1 MIDQTMAWAQ
11 SVCVES
17 CVVEFLVR
25 YSILRLEFP
34 MPTYEVGYMIFSQI
48 SFYDNQYPFLQSEQL
63 LFCFALWLAHSL
75 FLWIRELFPCFGRRL
90 FASTPYLGIK
100 MELELDMN

>member
-48 SFYDNQYPFLQSEQL
+48 SFYDNQYPFFNRSNYS
-63 LFCFALWLAHSL
+63 FALHFDWLIHFFSEFVNY
-75 FLWIRELFPCFGRRL
+75 FL
-90 FASTPYLGIK
+90 ASVGGCLPVLPI
-100 MELELDMN
+100 